1 MKLKMQDK
9 KNSPGSR
16 ERHTFLRLFSILLF
30 ILLGSTTSRSW
41 GQHLDTPL
49 KDLEGKKIL
58 LSELCRQ
65 QPLVISFWATWCKPC
80 QAELKQLHKLCQVY
94 ADSGIA
100 FLAVSIDAARDQT
113 KVKSLVSGNGY
124 SFVTA
129 LDQEQRA
136 MKKFGFNDVP
146 GTVILNSQGEI
157 VWKHSGYKPGDEL
170 KLEEQIKN
178 LLISLTKGNTGLQ
191 EINREKAR

>member
-1 MKLKMQDK
+1 MRIRHIIIIIALLMLPALARGQ
-9 KNSPGSR
+9 GSDVR
-16 ERHTFLRLFSILLF
+16 V
-30 ILLGSTTSRSW
+30 
-41 GQHLDTPL
+41 
-49 KDLEGKKIL
+49 KDLDGQRIE
-58 LSELCRQ
+58 LSDLYKNR
-65 QPLVISFWATWCKPC
+65 PLVISFWATWCKPC

-100 FLAVSIDAARDQT
+100 FLAVSIDAARDQG